1 MPASVAALGEIVPEE
16 YLDQR
21 AGGCFEA
28 KFLAQV
34 YSAPACGKIPH
45 CRSWIANPLTRILT
59 RFIFSPGCR

>member
-34 YSAPACGKIPH
+34 YSAPACGKL
-45 CRSWIANPLTRILT
+45 PLLGFTAYHVL
-59 RFIFSPGCR
+59 

>member
-1 MPASVAALGEIVPEE
+1 MPASVATLGEIVPEE

-34 YSAPACGKIPH
+34 YSAPACGKLPLLGF
-45 CRSWIANPLTRILT
+45 IADHVSQSLLFVFLRA
-59 RFIFSPGCR
+59 